1 MNMIFKGAVAAAL
14 ISVSAS
20 VFGAAV
26 AEASPKTDTQGQTG
40 SKVDKD
46 GTNGVIDRDGTQGD
60 FLDAT
65 QGGYREATQG
75 DMTGPLMTA
84 GPGIRAGG

>member
-1 MNMIFKGAVAAAL
+1 MNLVLKGVVAAAL

-46 GTNGVIDRDGTQGD
+46 GTRGTIDRDGTQGE
-60 FLDAT
+60 FSDAT
-65 QGGYREATQG
+65 HGEWREATQG
-75 DMTGPLMTA
+75 EMSGPQMSA
-84 GPGIRAGG
+84 VPGFRAG